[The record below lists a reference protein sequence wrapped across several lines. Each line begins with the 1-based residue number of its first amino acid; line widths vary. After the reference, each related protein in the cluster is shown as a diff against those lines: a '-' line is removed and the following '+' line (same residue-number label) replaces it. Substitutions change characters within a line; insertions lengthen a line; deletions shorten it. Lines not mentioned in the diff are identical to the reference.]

1 LTPMKERHP
10 ENPRRLHG
18 GGDPRSF
25 IDQAVSAISQQVGSE
40 RAVCGL
46 SGGVDSSVAAVLV
59 HRAIGAN
66 LTCIFVD
73 NGLLR
78 KGEAEDVEKVFR
90 GHYHMNLVVVDAR
103 ERFLHKLQGVIDPE
117 KKRKIIGTE
126 FIRVF
131 EEESEK
137 LGHVPYLVQGTLLPD
152 VIESVSSKKP
162 GVKVK
167 SHHNV
172 GGLPEDLRFE
182 LVEPLR
188 TLYKDDVRLIGK
200 ELGLPDTIVM
210 RQPFPGPG
218 LAVRIIGE
226 VTRERL
232 AVLREADAIV
242 REEIGKV
249 AEAAELW
256 QYFAVLPAIRS
267 TGVSDSDRTYS
278 YPIAIRAVKSS
289 DGMSADWARLP
300 YPTLEEIS
308 RRIVDEVPGVNRVV
322 YDITPKPPATIE
334 WE

>member
-1 LTPMKERHP
+1 M
-10 ENPRRLHG
+10 
-18 GGDPRSF
+18 
-25 IDQAVSAISQQVGSE
+25 
-40 RAVCGL
+40 
-46 SGGVDSSVAAVLV
+46 
-59 HRAIGAN
+59 
-66 LTCIFVD
+66 
-73 NGLLR
+73 
-78 KGEAEDVEKVFR
+78 
-90 GHYHMNLVVVDAR
+90 DAK
-103 ERFLHKLQGVIDPE
+103 ERFLKKLEGVVDPE
-117 KKRKIIGTE
+117 AKRKIIGAE

-137 LGHVPYLVQGTLLPD
+137 LGNVPYLVQGTLLPD
-152 VIESVSSKKP
+152 VVESVSSQKP

-182 LVEPLR
+182 LIEPLR
-188 TLYKDDVRLIGK
+188 MLYKDDVRLIGK
-200 ELGLPDTIVM
+200 ELGLPDTIVK

-232 AVLREADAIV
+232 EVLREADAIV
-242 REEIGKV
+242 REEIGKLP
-249 AEAAELW
+249 EASELW

-278 YPIAIRAVKSS
+278 YPIAIRAVKSP

-300 YPTLEEIS
+300 YAALEEIS